1 MWAQIPTTSYKN
13 AWDTVMFLKPKLV
26 FVRLYMF
33 PVPSL
38 FIKVV
43 TKYPRVYSKLVE
55 TLTEEV
61 YVLIQVNLGLFLIF
75 FVS

>member
-1 MWAQIPTTSYKN
+1 
-13 AWDTVMFLKPKLV
+13 MFLKPKLV

-33 PVPSL
+33 PAVPSL